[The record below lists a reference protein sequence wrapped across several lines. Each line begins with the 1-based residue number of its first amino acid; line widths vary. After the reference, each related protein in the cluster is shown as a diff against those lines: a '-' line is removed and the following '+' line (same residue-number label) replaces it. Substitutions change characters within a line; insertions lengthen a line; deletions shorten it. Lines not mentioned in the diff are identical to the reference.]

1 MQVGAVVRA
10 LREIGKKN
18 AQPFRLQRSLRIA
31 QSAPKSPVQILA
43 MQKPRSR
50 RGFAWRCRWEP
61 SFALFARIRPKSRQ
75 PDYRHLNNRKS
86 DFQMAVS
93 VGTVVRALRTNSSQI
108 PRTDSRHAKTPL
120 KAGFRMAVPVGFE
133 PTEGVNP
140 HTLSRRAPLAAR
152 TRHRRL
158 DYLQKH

>member
-1 MQVGAVVRA
+1 MPVGTLIRAVRA
-10 LREIGKKN
+10 
-18 AQPFRLQRSLRIA
+18 
-31 QSAPKSPVQILA
+31 
-43 MQKPRSR
+43 
-50 RGFAWRCRWEP
+50 
-61 SFALFARIRPKSRQ
+61 
-75 PDYRHLNNRKS
+75 
-86 DFQMAVS
+86 
-93 VGTVVRALRTNSSQI
+93 NSSQI

-158 DYLQKH
+158 DYLQDHRIEKPTQQLDPAEHYATVERPQEQ

>member
-1 MQVGAVVRA
+1 M
-10 LREIGKKN
+10 
-18 AQPFRLQRSLRIA
+18 P
-31 QSAPKSPVQILA
+31 
-43 MQKPRSR
+43 
-50 RGFAWRCRWEP
+50 
-61 SFALFARIRPKSRQ
+61 
-75 PDYRHLNNRKS
+75 
-86 DFQMAVS
+86 
-93 VGTVVRALRTNSSQI
+93 VGTVIRAIRDQEEKRTTAVPITAIPADRAIGSQI

-158 DYLQKH
+158 DYLQKHIIEKPRRQLNPAEHYATAEQPPKQSQLPTPSQQGPQSSRGSD